1 MRFSSANF
9 ANPRP
14 AGQRRGARKNR
25 GGEAADAARESA
37 LKAAQQEALRS
48 AAAFIADREAA
59 DAAPAAAPARSE
71 DANAT
76 TVKKTEKSKV
86 GP

>member
-1 MRFSSANF
+1 M
-9 ANPRP
+9 
-14 AGQRRGARKNR
+14 
-25 GGEAADAARESA
+25 
-37 LKAAQQEALRS
+37 QQEALRS

-59 DAAPAAAPARSE
+59 DAVPAAARSKG
-71 DANAT
+71 ANAT

>member
-25 GGEAADAARESA
+25 GGEAADAARERA

-59 DAAPAAAPARSE
+59 DAAPAAPVLGKEAS
-71 DANAT
+71 AT

>member
-1 MRFSSANF
+1 M
-9 ANPRP
+9 
-14 AGQRRGARKNR
+14 
-25 GGEAADAARESA
+25 
-37 LKAAQQEALRS
+37 LKAQQQEALRS
-48 AAAFIADREAA
+48 AAAFIGDREAA
-59 DAAPAAAPARSE
+59 DAAPPTAPARSK

>member
-1 MRFSSANF
+1 MRFTSADF

-25 GGEAADAARESA
+25 GGEAADKGGKA

-59 DAAPAAAPARSE
+59 DAAPAAPVLGKEAS
-71 DANAT
+71 AT